1 MKQKNFTLSIKT
13 LYIMLILVFAI
24 IIVLQ
29 FYFLKNAEQKITQEL
44 LLTHTGMHLNEVSKK
59 DVDKLPLDKKLE
71 LQKKGATLHKG
82 FLYIKRDG
90 KIAGMRL
97 EKTMIFKIGRD
108 LIYLNII
115 FDLLLIWIA
124 LYFYF
129 KIFVDISKANTTIE
143 LSANGKFFPEKL
155 PEVEV
160 EGVDRIIENFR
171 TVYLNFL
178 KTEREMKRKSQF
190 ESLGLVSARIIHDL
204 KNSLAYILVMI
215 YKAKT
220 LESKNEI
227 NDILNAV
234 DIKIDELRIAL
245 EDVLG
250 ALKGGKDLK
259 IEDVDIEVIKNG
271 FEREFE
277 LLSKNLGI
285 DFNVTFDND
294 LIGKVIAVNPYHF
307 KSAIENL
314 IHNSIKVLEKSAQKE
329 KKIGLN
335 FIKKGK
341 NIEIVV
347 WDNGDGIKEEIKSNI
362 FDTFVSGDGKGV
374 GLGLSTVKEFVESNG
389 GNIRIEVDKEGL
401 TKFILTL
408 PFTGRKS
415 GGEK

>member
-13 LYIMLILVFAI
+13 LYIMLILVFANI
-24 IIVLQ
+24 IALQ
-29 FYFLKNAEQKITQEL
+29 FYFLKNAEKKIKREL
-44 LLTHTGMHLNEVSKK
+44 LLTHTGRHLNIIPSSAIK
-59 DVDKLPLDKKLE
+59 KLPPEKRMELE
-71 LQKKGATLHKG
+71 KKGATLYKG
-82 FLYIKRDG
+82 FLYIKRNG

-97 EKTMIFKIGRD
+97 KDTMIYKVGKD
-108 LIYLNII
+108 LLFLNII

-143 LSANGKFFPEKL
+143 LSANGKFVPEKL
-155 PEVEV
+155 PDVEV

-171 TVYLNFL
+171 TIYLNFL
-178 KTEREMKRKSQF
+178 KTEKEIKRKSQF
-190 ESLGLVSARIIHDL
+190 ESLGLVSAKIIHDL

-220 LESKNEI
+220 LESRSEV
-227 NDILNAV
+227 NDILNAIN
-234 DIKIDELRIAL
+234 IKIDELRIVL

-250 ALKGGKDLK
+250 ALKGGKELK
-259 IEDVDIEVIKNG
+259 VENVDIEVIKNG
-271 FEREFE
+271 FEKEFT

-285 DFNVTFDND
+285 DFKVSFDND
-294 LIGKVIAVNPYHF
+294 LIGKEIAVNPFHF

-314 IHNSIKVLEKSAQKE
+314 IHNSIKILEKSVQRE
-329 KKIGLN
+329 KKMGLD
-335 FIKKGK
+335 FIKKDK
-341 NIEIVV
+341 NIEIIV

-389 GNIRIEVDKEGL
+389 GNIRIESGKEGL
-401 TKFILTL
+401 TRFILTL
-408 PFTGRKS
+408 PFAGRKH
-415 GGEK
+415 GGK

>member
-29 FYFLKNAEQKITQEL
+29 FYFLKNAEKKITQEL

-97 EKTMIFKIGRD
+97 EKTMIFRIGRD

-143 LSANGKFFPEKL
+143 LSANGKFIPEKL

-178 KTEREMKRKSQF
+178 KTEKEMKRKSQF

-259 IEDVDIEVIKNG
+259 IEDVDVEVIKNG
-271 FEREFE
+271 FEKEFE

-285 DFNVTFDND
+285 DFKVSFDNN
-294 LIGKVIAVNPYHF
+294 LIGKVIAVNPYYF

-314 IHNSIKVLEKSAQKE
+314 IHNSIKVLEKSAREE
-329 KKIGLN
+329 KRMGLD

-389 GNIRIEVDKEGL
+389 GNIRIESGKEGL
-401 TKFILTL
+401 TRFILTL
-408 PFTGRKS
+408 PFAGKKH
-415 GGEK
+415 GGTQ

>member
-29 FYFLKNAEQKITQEL
+29 FYFLNNAEKKVTREL
-44 LLTHTGMHLNEVSKK
+44 LLTHTGVHLNTIPYSEIN
-59 DVDKLPLDKKLE
+59 KLPPEKKGELE
-71 LQKKGATLHKG
+71 KRGATLYDG
-82 FLYIKRDG
+82 FLLMKRKG
-90 KIAGMRL
+90 KITGVRL
-97 EKTMIFKIGRD
+97 KETMIYQVGKD

-124 LYFYF
+124 LFFYF
-129 KIFVDISKANTTIE
+129 KIFIDISKANTTIE
-143 LSANGKFFPEKL
+143 LSANGKFIPEKL
-155 PEVEV
+155 PDVEV

-171 TVYLNFL
+171 MIYLNFL
-178 KTEREMKRKSQF
+178 KTEKEIKIKSQF
-190 ESLGLVSARIIHDL
+190 ESLGLVAAKIIHDL

-220 LESKNEI
+220 LESRNEV
-227 NDILNAV
+227 NDILNA
-234 DIKIDELRIAL
+234 INMKIDELRIAL

-250 ALKGGKDLK
+250 ALKGGKELK

-271 FEREFE
+271 FEREFGI
-277 LLSKNLGI
+277 LSKNLGI
-285 DFNVTFDND
+285 DFQVTFDNE
-294 LIGKVIAVNPYHF
+294 LIGKEIAVNPFHF

-314 IHNSIKVLEKSAQKE
+314 IHNSIKVLERSEKKE
-329 KKIGLN
+329 KKMGIN

-341 NIEIVV
+341 NIEIIV
-347 WDNGDGIKEEIKSNI
+347 WDNGAGIKEDIKSNI

-389 GNIRIEVDKEGL
+389 GNIRIEVEKEGL

-408 PFTGRKS
+408 PFIGKKH
-415 GGEK
+415 GGKQ